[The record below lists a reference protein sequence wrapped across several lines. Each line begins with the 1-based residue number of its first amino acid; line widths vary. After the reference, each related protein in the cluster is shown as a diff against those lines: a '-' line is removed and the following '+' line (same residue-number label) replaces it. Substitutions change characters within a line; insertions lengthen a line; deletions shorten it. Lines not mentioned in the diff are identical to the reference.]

1 MLRVVDEQSGKYA
14 GTADGVLLDAV
25 EQQWARGDALNPD
38 MVFELLE
45 RLIRANAPTTSLEE
59 VQELWGMTQAVDPPT
74 DDTEVLALR
83 AITLTLG
90 QARRRERVLHREIAL
105 LQKQNDLLEAAKDS
119 TGLPWLILMFG
130 FANLVLV
137 TVILLQVAS

>member
-1 MLRVVDEQSGKYA
+1 M
-14 GTADGVLLDAV
+14 LLDAV